1 MKNIKYTTNRNY
13 RDFYTEEVV
22 ESVNIKK
29 KTRPILLN
37 KKKNILQKIKE
48 KVDFWFKI

>member
-13 RDFYTEEVV
+13 RDFHIEEENVI
-22 ESVNIKK
+22 IKK
-29 KTRPILLN
+29 KNRPVLFN